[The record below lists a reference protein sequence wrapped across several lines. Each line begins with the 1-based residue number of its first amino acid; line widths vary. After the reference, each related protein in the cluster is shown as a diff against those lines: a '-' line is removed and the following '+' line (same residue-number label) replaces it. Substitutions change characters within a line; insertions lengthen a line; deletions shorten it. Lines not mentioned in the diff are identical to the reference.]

1 MSQLISFILSILP
14 IPPKLTSKEAAMLKK
29 PQTNK
34 PLPRPLGAE
43 PLEERLPV
51 SASVL
56 GVAAGAAFS
65 GYDAT
70 VGGTEYRS
78 TATSGGV
85 AMNLDVLPDLWLDA
99 LTDSVQEEKS
109 LDDAISSALAD
120 PFTLTPLTAGT
131 VLDDTMEDPHRA
143 LGDELLLFQ
152 ISTLDPGL
160 NVFER
165 IEPVFERITPDQIN
179 AILERDL
186 EDPLKPP
193 SANLTRYGYSPIA
206 NDLQDEKGDEGGG
219 RCGCGPGSCCC
230 GTTWSVACVNISE
243 KQGGAKIIPGPTHC
257 GLAIFPEKVSPT
269 QGGTLWKELLITVS
283 VVNPDPVNAMT
294 VTLGYLDVY
303 NWLDSNA
310 GQKFPEGQGDNNGL
324 LNHGASYISMPSSV
338 TIPAGQLTS
347 AELTVTINYA
357 YAGDNWVFT
366 GKKQGDSTP
375 ICSEMLT
382 VWRTLWVELDVMA
395 DAEEGIG
402 LNRFNPDTKYT
413 PGASGDRGDITKN
426 KWMDGTPESKP
437 TGEPPNF
444 DVRFVPT
451 TPGVPAMPKPDIS
464 TLQTAM
470 IKACIDVKEVEQG
483 ATGTTNST
491 WITGDG
497 ATPNP
502 NAWDITTPFMKNLPG
517 QGLTSTKYADQGI
530 SNQSR
535 DVNIDNPAFW
545 CVQGIGAY
553 EHQTDKSRDDV
564 EDDAIYGTATIG
576 GGFFLIFN
584 ETIRDK
590 VSTDSNV
597 KRTVSQFNQLTTFHE
612 VLHFFGFLDPG
623 EVGYDPNVEG
633 DIMTTGWFNTP
644 TISSSV
650 LTLSPAQIQKIQ
662 KTDHPK

>member
-1 MSQLISFILSILP
+1 MYQILSAILSILP

-51 SASVL
+51 SASIL

-294 VTLGYLDVY
+294 VSLGYLDVY
-303 NWLDSNA
+303 NWLDSNS
-310 GQKFPEGQGDNNGL
+310 GNTFPTGSPGDNNGPIVYTNSSTGTICPTSSFL
-324 LNHGASYISMPSSV
+324 SMPSTV
-338 TIPAGQLTS
+338 TIPAGQYIS
-347 AELTVTINYA
+347 EPITVTINQA
-357 YAGDNWVFT
+357 HAGDNWVFT
-366 GKKQGDSTP
+366 GKGAGNTIAIQ
-375 ICSEMLT
+375 SELLT
-382 VWRTLWVELDVMA
+382 IWRTLWVELDRMY
-395 DAEEGIG
+395 DTLTNNLAEAFPPGI
-402 LNRFNPDTKYT
+402 F
-413 PGASGDRGDITKN
+413 
-426 KWMDGTPESKP
+426 GTGGIIATQLARACVVPKEF
-437 TGEPPNF
+437 TGNSVE
-444 DVRFVPT
+444 FVPGLSVIDDADEDT
-451 TPGVPAMPKPDIS
+451 IRGVIGFPPYRSAPLGLEEFWTVQLVNAFRRKTKSNDNPPVITYDSPVGSHRHNLYIVYVDS
-464 TLQTAM
+464 
-470 IKACIDVKEVEQG
+470 IDAKLAGE
-483 ATGTTNST
+483 
-491 WITGDG
+491 
-497 ATPNP
+497 
-502 NAWDITTPFMKNLPG
+502 
-517 QGLTSTKYADQGI
+517 GI
-530 SNQSR
+530 SNQFDTIYSI
-535 DVNIDNPAFW
+535 V
-545 CVQGIGAY
+545 VLHEIGHALWL
-553 EHQTDKSRDDV
+553 DDV
-564 EDDAIYGTATIG
+564 KDAQGNKIDPLPGVTYGVMLG
-576 GGFFLIFN
+576 KGDLGFHLVN
-584 ETIRDK
+584 DNDK
-590 VSTDSNV
+590 FTKQNL
-597 KRTVSQFNQLTTFHE
+597 K
-612 VLHFFGFLDPG
+612 
-623 EVGYDPNVEG
+623 
-633 DIMTTGWFNTP
+633 DIQAMGVPEAGSGWN
-644 TISSSV
+644 
-650 LTLSPAQIQKIQ
+650 
-662 KTDHPK
+662 HPK